1 MNVLE
6 TRYVPLVR
14 LKVVKERFLPYGSEE
29 MVNPERL
36 VRMVKRLLEGVDKE
50 CMLAIPVDAMS
61 KPLGVEFVAMGAVNC
76 VYAFAR
82 EIFKHALVSNAS
94 GLVLIRNR
102 PSGDIL
108 PSEQD
113 WNFTREIQ
121 EAGDLLGV
129 ELYDHIII
137 GENDNYFS
145 MGKTHKWEFREKYV
159 CREKEAC

>member
-1 MNVLE
+1 MH
-6 TRYVPLVR
+6 
-14 LKVVKERFLPYGSEE
+14 ER
-29 MVNPERL
+29 
-36 VRMVKRLLEGVDKE
+36 
-50 CMLAIPVDAMS
+50 
-61 KPLGVEFVAMGAVNC
+61 
-76 VYAFAR
+76 YAFAR

-94 GLVLIRNR
+94 GLILIRNR

-159 CREKEAC
+159 SREKEAC